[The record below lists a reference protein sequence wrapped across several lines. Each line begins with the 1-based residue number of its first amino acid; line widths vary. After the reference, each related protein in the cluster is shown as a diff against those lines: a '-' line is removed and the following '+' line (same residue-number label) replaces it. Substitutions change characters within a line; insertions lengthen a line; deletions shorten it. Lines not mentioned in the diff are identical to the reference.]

1 MDKDHKTKLSIADSP
16 ARSSASTPHPI
27 FGLVRSFLRIIQG
40 LLYASLQLFIHI
52 AYMLNLIITNLGRIL
67 RKLLRPALAPL
78 ARTKLGSRLIRHYRA
93 THHRI
98 AHRPHQHLMAKSNLY
113 NRWHSWQ
120 YKWLHHGHVHGATTV
135 AAVLTMTVMVI
146 NSLGNVYALSTWSQS
161 DWSGGQG
168 SSTSNQY
175 ANAMDI
181 DTTVAGEAKLQA
193 GANIFQNPSFDGN
206 IASWNGLNK
215 VHDTTTKYN
224 GSGSA
229 KVTAGSVSS
238 NIYYGPNTISTG
250 TSSLTNIT
258 SGDIN
263 NDGIDDV
270 VIGNQQGTDPN
281 LRLQTGDGEGGL
293 SSPTLLSTGSYT
305 QPFDP
310 KIQDINGDGWS
321 DIITS
326 YYVQCSVFSV
336 WLNNG
341 NGGFL
346 PRSDYLMGHCG
357 GLRTC
362 SIAVDRFN
370 NDIHYDIALNCGNST
385 FIEIW
390 LNNGSGGFTAKTDYS
405 KGGGISQELI
415 SVDINGDS
423 RKDLIWPHGSN
434 ASPICSIYYILNNG
448 SGFEPPQSYTYS
460 NCGGWN
466 IGGYHMGSGD
476 FNKDGY
482 GDVAACRYNGGVT
495 YITTLFGSSSGLL
508 SSQADYQ
515 VTTMGQTCPTEKV
528 VVSDVNS
535 DTNMDIIYISS
546 YMSVVGVLLNN
557 GNGTFTHQATTY
569 TVGSSPTSLTV
580 GNFNGDNIPD
590 AIASGGSI
598 LTSLVNRSA
607 GDAITQAFAP
617 ASINQYSIE
626 GYVYTNG
633 SVVTSG
639 DVELIY
645 NGIPVATAF
654 APTTQNGWYKVSGV
668 ITADTSRKGYG
679 VLVKRGKTAY
689 IDDMKLYKFATSGNL
704 TSNIL
709 DLGYG
714 GDWGVLSYTTDKPS
728 FTVVKVRTSNDPGM
742 AGAPAFAGCAGIA
755 SGTDLTGQS
764 CVTNNHRYVQYQ
776 VTLNVD
782 SGTTPTLQDVAIQY
796 DPWDTDPPDTNASN
810 LSMKKSAGGSSV
822 TSGGWTNGSS
832 PYFEWD
838 TGADNSGGSGIK
850 GYCLYLGQ
858 DNTANPVTTKG
869 LLGTSPV
876 NTEGACQ
883 FAVSTANIDL
893 ATSGYIQT
901 ALTSSNTPYYLN
913 VKALDNAG
921 NVFAGSSA
929 QFSFRFDNTPPTNP
943 AFISAP
949 SQFVASKNVTLTWP
963 TSGGDA
969 ASDTNSGLDGLQY
982 KIANTSW
989 YGDSHSGSQDN
1000 TDLLANDGSYTT
1012 ASSPDYPNLVEGN
1025 NIVHFRTWDQ
1035 AGNVSA
1041 TSVTTVIK
1049 LNTSSP
1055 SSPQNLAASPTSNTT
1070 NSFAFSWAAPSSF
1083 QGSASNLTYC
1093 YSVNTLPSNTSCS
1106 FTAAGVTS
1114 LPAGAYATQ
1123 PGANTLYLVAK
1134 DEAGNIN
1141 YATAA
1146 SETFTANTA
1155 APGIPLN
1162 VDIADVS
1169 IKTSSTWRLALS
1181 WNEPTDT
1188 GAGIASYRIERSTNG
1203 INFSQVAT
1211 TSGTSHVDG
1220 SLSSQKY
1227 YYRIKAC
1234 DSANNCGANSAVVA
1248 DTPTGKFTEPA
1259 SLVDAPSV
1267 TVSTRTATIRWVTD
1281 RTSDSRIQY
1290 GLSSGTYFATEAATS
1305 EQTKVHTIKLS
1316 NLDAGTTYHY
1326 KARWTD
1332 EDGNTG
1338 SSGELAFTTLP
1349 APKVKDVKVTRVT
1362 TSTAN
1367 IMFTVKDASQVK
1379 FVYGKSDN
1387 FGGLQVVNTSR
1398 TESSYTVELNGL
1410 DDGASYSFGLNPVD
1424 SEGNEYKTSQ
1434 INTFTTP
1441 ARPRITNLAFQP
1453 VTGEPTSTQ
1462 QVTWTTNV
1470 PTTSLVRFA
1479 PKDGVQKELSDSA
1492 LVTEHKVILRDLLD
1506 DTEYTLTAE
1515 SRDAGGNLA
1524 VSDAQK
1530 LKTALDTRSPKV
1542 SNVKVETVIRGTG
1555 AEARGQIVVSW
1566 KTDEPATSQV
1576 AYGEGSGLTK
1586 FNNRTSEDA
1595 ALATEHIVII
1605 SDLPT
1610 SRVFSVQPLSADR
1623 SRNSGQGVT
1632 KSAII
1637 GKASDSVITIVLN
1650 SLKGIFGF

>member
-1 MDKDHKTKLSIADSP
+1 MQADFDDIRFSNQTDTALSYWIQDKTDSSS
-16 ARSSASTPHPI
+16 ATVWVKVDSLAASSNTIINMYYASASSASE
-27 FGLVRSFLRIIQG
+27 
-40 LLYASLQLFIHI
+40 
-52 AYMLNLIITNLGRIL
+52 
-67 RKLLRPALAPL
+67 
-78 ARTKLGSRLIRHYRA
+78 
-93 THHRI
+93 
-98 AHRPHQHLMAKSNLY
+98 SN
-113 NRWHSWQ
+113 
-120 YKWLHHGHVHGATTV
+120 
-135 AAVLTMTVMVI
+135 
-146 NSLGNVYALSTWSQS
+146 
-161 DWSGGQG
+161 
-168 SSTSNQY
+168 
-175 ANAMDI
+175 
-181 DTTVAGEAKLQA
+181 
-193 GANIFQNPSFDGN
+193 
-206 IASWNGLNK
+206 
-215 VHDTTTKYN
+215 
-224 GSGSA
+224 
-229 KVTAGSVSS
+229 
-238 NIYYGPNTISTG
+238 
-250 TSSLTNIT
+250 
-258 SGDIN
+258 
-263 NDGIDDV
+263 
-270 VIGNQQGTDPN
+270 
-281 LRLQTGDGEGGL
+281 
-293 SSPTLLSTGSYT
+293 
-305 QPFDP
+305 
-310 KIQDINGDGWS
+310 
-321 DIITS
+321 
-326 YYVQCSVFSV
+326 
-336 WLNNG
+336 
-341 NGGFL
+341 
-346 PRSDYLMGHCG
+346 
-357 GLRTC
+357 
-362 SIAVDRFN
+362 
-370 NDIHYDIALNCGNST
+370 GNST
-385 FIEIW
+385 FM
-390 LNNGSGGFTAKTDYS
+390 FFD
-405 KGGGISQELI
+405 
-415 SVDINGDS
+415 
-423 RKDLIWPHGSN
+423 
-434 ASPICSIYYILNNG
+434 
-448 SGFEPPQSYTYS
+448 
-460 NCGGWN
+460 
-466 IGGYHMGSGD
+466 D
-476 FNKDGY
+476 FNSGSLDQSKWDELGGTGAFVVDGSKLIAGANSSWSRGLASDATFSRSDIAVEFKYKWTRNTSDYDALMFGWYDNTGNPGYTSLIY
-482 GDVAACRYNGGVT
+482 GYYNSGVGGNNSVLQFV
-495 YITTLFGSSSGLL
+495 YEDGSSR
-508 SSQADYQ
+508 
-515 VTTMGQTCPTEKV
+515 
-528 VVSDVNS
+528 
-535 DTNMDIIYISS
+535 
-546 YMSVVGVLLNN
+546 
-557 GNGTFTHQATTY
+557 GN
-569 TVGSSPTSLTV
+569 LV
-580 GNFNGDNIPD
+580 GNFWNFDQEYGVRVRMRQGGGAHYDYSQDNGLTWTT
-590 AIASGGSI
+590 A
-598 LTSLVNRSA
+598 LTSGYSLESNLKI
-607 GDAITQAFAP
+607 GIAP
-617 ASINQYSIE
+617 YSS
-626 GYVYTNG
+626 TH
-633 SVVTSG
+633 
-639 DVELIY
+639 
-645 NGIPVATAF
+645 A
-654 APTTQNGWYKVSGV
+654 
-668 ITADTSRKGYG
+668 
-679 VLVKRGKTAY
+679 
-689 IDDMKLYKFATSGNL
+689 IDDIRVRKWTNSEPTSSFGAEAVKYPTSGNL

-709 DLGYG
+709 DLGFG

-728 FTVVKVRTSNDPGM
+728 FTTVKVRTSNDPGM

-782 SGTTPTLQDVAIQY
+782 SGTTPTLQDVSIQY

-838 TGADNSGGSGIK
+838 AGADNSGGSGIK

-858 DNTANPVTTKG
+858 DNTANPITTKG

-883 FAVSTANIDL
+883 FAVSTANVDL

-913 VKALDNAG
+913 IKALDNAG
-921 NVFAGSSA
+921 NVFASSSA
-929 QFSFRFDNTPPTNP
+929 QFSFRFDNTPPANP

-969 ASDTNSGLDGLQY
+969 ASDANSGLDGLQY

-1012 ASSPDYPNLVEGN
+1012 VSSPDYPNLVEGN

-1055 SSPQNLAASPTSNTT
+1055 SSPQNLTASPASNTT

-1093 YSVNTLPSNTSCS
+1093 YSVNTLPSNTSCT
-1106 FTAAGVTS
+1106 FTTAGVTN

-1162 VDIADVS
+1162 IDIADVS

-1203 INFSQVAT
+1203 TNFSQVAT

-1259 SLVDAPSV
+1259 NITSQPVVIDV
-1267 TVSTRTATIRWVTD
+1267 TSKKAKVKWSTD
-1281 RTSDSRIQY
+1281 RTSDSKVSI
-1290 GLSSGTYFATEAATS
+1290 GTKSGTYDPFQVSSDAQVTDHSVA
-1305 EQTKVHTIKLS
+1305 LN
-1316 NLDAGTTYHY
+1316 NLTAGTTYFA
-1326 KARWTD
+1326 KVSWTD

-1338 SSGELAFTTLP
+1338 VSSEFSFKTQPAPSTQDISVLDVDLSSAKIRFTSVSAEKVVVQYGLSSGFGGFKEIATSL
-1349 APKVKDVKVTRVT
+1349 K
-1362 TSTAN
+1362 TSTYEIELVGLEDGSKYIYRLN
-1367 IMFTVKDASQVK
+1367 TFDA
-1379 FVYGKSDN
+1379 D
-1387 FGGLQVVNTSR
+1387 
-1398 TESSYTVELNGL
+1398 
-1410 DDGASYSFGLNPVD
+1410 
-1424 SEGNEYKTSQ
+1424 GNEYQGSTTL
-1434 INTFTTP
+1434 NFTTP
-1441 ARPRITNLAFQP
+1441 ARPRISNLAFQP
-1453 VTGEPTSTQ
+1453 VSGEPTSTQ

-1479 PKDGVQKELSDSA
+1479 PKDGVQKELSDST

-1555 AEARGQIVVSW
+1555 AEASGQIVVSW

-1586 FNNRTSEDA
+1586 FNNRTSEGA
-1595 ALATEHIVII
+1595 TLATEHIVII

-1610 SRVFSVQPLSADR
+1610 SRVFSVQPLSTDR

>member
-1 MDKDHKTKLSIADSP
+1 MPKKTISILVLLRVRFRRALRP
-16 ARSSASTPHPI
+16 IRS
-27 FGLVRSFLRIIQG
+27 VLRW
-40 LLYASLQLFIHI
+40 LLHLLLHLAYVVNLAITLF
-52 AYMLNLIITNLGRIL
+52 TKVV
-67 RKLLRPALAPL
+67 RKLLHPALAPL
-78 ARTKLGSRLIRHYRA
+78 ARTKLGSRLIRHYRT
-93 THHRI
+93 THHHI
-98 AHRPHQHLMAKSNLY
+98 AHRPHQHLMGRSNLY

-146 NSLGNVYALSTWSQS
+146 NSLGNVYALSTWNQS

-175 ANAMDI
+175 AGATDI
-181 DTTVAGEAKLQA
+181 DTIIGGQISLGEAPDWWNYSWSFRKQLSIDHTKVNEDLTDFPVYINLTDLGA
-193 GANIFQNPSFDGN
+193 DFFDRINNDGSDIRVTNSSGIELSREIVSVDPETDKGELYVKANISNN
-206 IASWNGLNK
+206 TNTIL
-215 VHDTTTKYN
+215 
-224 GSGSA
+224 
-229 KVTAGSVSS
+229 
-238 NIYYGPNTISTG
+238 NIYYGNPSATEPAFNSAYGRNAVWTNSYVFVSHLNSVNPVDSTGLHSVVNSFAQTTTGHLGNGINFTGTQSLEVPAVDLRQTDELTISMWAMVNPSIQAAVLFEHSTNMNAGNGFAVFSGNVYSPNIEFADNNGAYRISGFNYPSGYPNNTWAHITVQNDRNGSIISSRDNLYINGSNQAMQRHSYQSFNSGNFGNHSLYIG
-250 TSSLTNIT
+250 TR
-258 SGDIN
+258 SGDQL
-263 NDGIDDV
+263 GITAKVDEY
-270 VIGNQQGTDPN
+270 
-281 LRLQTGDGEGGL
+281 R
-293 SSPTLLSTGSYT
+293 LSTGIRT
-305 QPFDP
+305 A
-310 KIQDINGDGWS
+310 GW
-321 DIITS
+321 
-326 YYVQCSVFSV
+326 
-336 WLNNG
+336 
-341 NGGFL
+341 
-346 PRSDYLMGHCG
+346 
-357 GLRTC
+357 
-362 SIAVDRFN
+362 
-370 NDIHYDIALNCGNST
+370 
-385 FIEIW
+385 
-390 LNNGSGGFTAKTDYS
+390 
-405 KGGGISQELI
+405 
-415 SVDINGDS
+415 
-423 RKDLIWPHGSN
+423 
-434 ASPICSIYYILNNG
+434 
-448 SGFEPPQSYTYS
+448 
-460 NCGGWN
+460 
-466 IGGYHMGSGD
+466 
-476 FNKDGY
+476 
-482 GDVAACRYNGGVT
+482 
-495 YITTLFGSSSGLL
+495 
-508 SSQADYQ
+508 
-515 VTTMGQTCPTEKV
+515 
-528 VVSDVNS
+528 
-535 DTNMDIIYISS
+535 ISS
-546 YMSVVGVLLNN
+546 EYNNQFSSNTFYSVSPE
-557 GNGTFTHQATTY
+557 TSKY
-569 TVGSSPTSLTV
+569 SS
-580 GNFNGDNIPD
+580 
-590 AIASGGSI
+590 
-598 LTSLVNRSA
+598 
-607 GDAITQAFAP
+607 
-617 ASINQYSIE
+617 Y
-626 GYVYTNG
+626 
-633 SVVTSG
+633 
-639 DVELIY
+639 
-645 NGIPVATAF
+645 
-654 APTTQNGWYKVSGV
+654 
-668 ITADTSRKGYG
+668 
-679 VLVKRGKTAY
+679 
-689 IDDMKLYKFATSGNL
+689 GNL

-921 NVFAGSSA
+921 NVFTGSSA
-929 QFSFRFDNTPPTNP
+929 QFSFHFDNTPPTNP

-969 ASDTNSGLDGLQY
+969 ASDANSGLDGLQY

-1055 SSPQNLAASPTSNTT
+1055 SSPQNLSASPASNTT

-1203 INFSQVAT
+1203 TNFSQVAN

-1479 PKDGVQKELSDSA
+1479 PKDGVQKELSDSS